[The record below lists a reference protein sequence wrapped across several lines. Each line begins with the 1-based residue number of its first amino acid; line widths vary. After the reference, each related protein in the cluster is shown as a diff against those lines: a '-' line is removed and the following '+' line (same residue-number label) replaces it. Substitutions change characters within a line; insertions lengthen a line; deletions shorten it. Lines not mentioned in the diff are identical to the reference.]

1 MTAPSQLKVSRDI
14 FARVFGRWHWY
25 LFVLQWTLMDQNFQ
39 PYSTPFSLYL
49 KAKSPSIVSSASFST
64 LKKKETRE
72 LTHDEKYF

>member
-1 MTAPSQLKVSRDI
+1 
-14 FARVFGRWHWY
+14 
-25 LFVLQWTLMDQNFQ
+25 MDQNFQ